1 MCHVF
6 LTEKLEKEPTTITG
20 SSEPEQFGKSNNT
33 IALICLSSKDNDAMG
48 KIKLDQH
55 LSQRRFLL
63 RVPSPKQCTAIPILH
78 KELEIYKSDG
88 NINREISLI
97 IKTLIK

>member
-6 LTEKLEKEPTTITG
+6 LTGKLEKEPTTITG
-20 SSEPEQFGKSNNT
+20 SSEPEQFGKFNNT

-63 RVPSPKQCTAIPILH
+63 RVPSPKQRTAIPILH

-97 IKTLIK
+97 I